1 MGKEQL
7 RFIPCPGSRDETA
20 TTGVPV
26 LGYETKLF
34 ITDCSSLCMEQNR
47 VRFASAVV
55 LGFIVM
61 VIFAVITVNI
71 LDLIPLAGPF
81 FGGLAAGYYNGKD
94 PLLPESSGPFFSGL
108 AAGDRKTHLT
118 DGSAGFLSGI
128 FGAVVVG
135 FDFFLNTGLVRAA
148 GLQIPEIGGLV
159 FLVMALIYFPV
170 LAFIGG
176 VIGGLL
182 KRRASPAS

>member
-1 MGKEQL
+1 
-7 RFIPCPGSRDETA
+7 
-20 TTGVPV
+20 
-26 LGYETKLF
+26 
-34 ITDCSSLCMEQNR
+34 MEQNR

-159 FLVMALIYFPV
+159 FLLIALIYFPV